1 MVLKCQRKSAYSIEK
16 FQKEFEHKIWVTAC
30 IVVGRD
36 DAIFDQNM
44 DIDRTCIASTS
55 VGKTQ
60 PSRWQYESLEKAVLD
75 LAKAWKLSA

>member
-55 VGKTQ
+55 IGKPQ
-60 PSRWQYESLEKAVLD
+60 PSRWQYESLEKAVLG